1 MASKMSIVLKDQV
14 ADILRNEIYMGN
26 IKDGESFKQTE
37 ISEKLGVSRMPV
49 REAFL
54 QLEAEGV
61 LQRLQNRHVR
71 VIGMTRKR
79 VRQIFSTIS
88 SMEISMAGQS
98 GSSHEIEKAYE
109 AYKGADTRL
118 GDEILIKRVLEFH
131 MSLSKALDNPYLYQL
146 HERIL
151 TGYPMFLY
159 STFEVDWETVMSINT
174 DIYNALIQR
183 DENKMEK
190 SIKEYYDYLYDF
202 AVKECNLK

>member
-1 MASKMSIVLKDQV
+1 VASKMSIVLKDQV
-14 ADILRNEIYMGN
+14 ADILRSEIYKGN
-26 IKDGESFKQTE
+26 IKNGESIKQTE

-61 LQRLQNRHVR
+61 LHRLQNRHVR

-79 VRQIFSTIS
+79 VRQIFLTIS

-98 GSSHEIEKAYE
+98 DNIEEIKKAYE

-118 GDEILIKRVLEFH
+118 GYEILVKRVLEFH
-131 MSLSKALDNPYLYQL
+131 MSLSKSLDNPYLYQL

-159 STFEVDWETVMSINT
+159 STFEVDWERLISINT
-174 DIYNALIQR
+174 DIYTAILKKN
-183 DENKMEK
+183 EK
-190 SIKEYYDYLYDF
+190 SIEASINKYYDYLYDF
-202 AVKECNLK
+202 AVEECDLK